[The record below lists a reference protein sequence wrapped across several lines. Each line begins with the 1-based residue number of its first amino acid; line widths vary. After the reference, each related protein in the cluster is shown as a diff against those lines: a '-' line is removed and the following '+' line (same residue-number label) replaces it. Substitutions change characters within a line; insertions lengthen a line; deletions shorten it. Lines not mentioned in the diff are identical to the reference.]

1 MTDLHPDVSSAA
13 AEIYAASVALS
24 EVLHLSYICDEI
36 GDPMEL
42 PVRILVDNAA
52 AIAFASDRVRR
63 SKLKHID
70 VRQEWV
76 QALRNHQVCRLEKV
90 DTKDNLSDLMTKIL
104 DIETFE
110 GLRGRMMRSQA
121 VM

>member
-42 PVRILVDNAA
+42 PVRIQVDNAA

-76 QALRNHQVCRLEKV
+76 QALRDHHVCKLEKV

-104 DIETFE
+104 DMETFE

-121 VM
+121 VV

>member
-36 GDPMEL
+36 GDPMDL
-42 PVRILVDNAA
+42 PVRIQVDNAA

-76 QALRNHQVCRLEKV
+76 QALRDHSVCKLEKV

-104 DIETFE
+104 DMETFE

-121 VM
+121 VV